1 MQKLKV
7 VIKYNKNMAD
17 QLSKFRANMYNKRLN
32 NNDKSGLGGDS
43 RKFLHS
49 VIASI
54 MARGV
59 ILGPLERI
67 KLI

>member
-1 MQKLKV
+1 
-7 VIKYNKNMAD
+7 MAD